1 MTRAR
6 REVVSLDDTPYY
18 HCISRCVRR
27 AFLCGVDSYAG
38 KDYSHRRDWVRNRLI
53 ELTKV
58 FAVDVCAYAI
68 LSNHYHLVLRIDRDR
83 AQSWSDEAVIRR
95 WTRLFQVPEVV
106 KLAQRQDSPQ
116 AVREASRNWIETAR
130 TRLHDVSWFMRCL
143 NEHLARRANAEDGC
157 KGRFWEGRFKSQALL
172 DEAGLLTCMAYVD
185 LNPIRAG
192 MAESPEASDF
202 TSIQQRIRE
211 ITGRPIDAAVPLRA
225 LAPDRRSALP
235 FSLKDYLLLVDW
247 TGRAIRDNKRGAIP
261 EQLPPI
267 LTRLNIEPGHWLR
280 HMGKRRHRF
289 YHAVGRVQ
297 ALRNLAERAGRH
309 WLQGM
314 TSSERL
320 FRQSIA

>member
-27 AFLCGVDSYAG
+27 AFLCGFDQYAR
-38 KDYSHRRDWVRNRLI
+38 KDYSHRREWVRDRLI
-53 ELTKV
+53 ELAKV

-83 AQSWSDEAVIRR
+83 AEAWSDKAVIRR
-95 WTRLFQVPEVV
+95 WSRLFQVPEVV
-106 KLAQRQDSPQ
+106 KLAQRKDSPE
-116 AVREASRNWIETAR
+116 AVREAARDWIQLAR
-130 TRLHDVSWFMRCL
+130 ARLHDVSWFMRCL
-143 NEHLARRANAEDGC
+143 NEQLARRANKEDAC

-192 MAESPEASDF
+192 MAKTPETSDF

-211 ITGRPIDAAVPLRA
+211 ITKGQTDNGLPLRP
-225 LAPDRRSALP
+225 LATERRGAIP
-235 FSLKDYLLLVDW
+235 FTLKDYLALVDW
-247 TGRAIRDNKRGAIP
+247 TGRAIRDDKRGAIP
-261 EQLPPI
+261 GQLPPI

-280 HMGKRRHRF
+280 HMGQRRHRF
-289 YHAVGRVQ
+289 YHAVGSIQ
-297 ALRNLAERAGRH
+297 TLRKFAERAGRH

-320 FRQSIA
+320 FRQSVT